1 MRILPRLFTTTFWD
15 GFRIRQVL
23 ISGSGLLDAER
34 VGRDQFILS
43 VLGGTRVTPPD
54 ATPEFIAQQAI
65 DRQYLSDKTDIGAY
79 FSIHKGLSNV
89 SSASQAMGLFDGS
102 SASIAAAVSQID
114 NVFAAAQDPL
124 SGEFLMPLIGV
135 LDDPFAM
142 S

>member
-1 MRILPRLFTTTFWD
+1 
-15 GFRIRQVL
+15 
-23 ISGSGLLDAER
+23 
-34 VGRDQFILS
+34 
-43 VLGGTRVTPPD
+43 VTPPD